1 MRTATDIH
9 NEMTQLHDR
18 KQELIKE
25 MRGLSRD
32 SAEHWTIWLELGDI
46 QDNLKILREE
56 FKAQVAWDQQNIL
69 DKE

>member
-9 NEMTQLHDR
+9 NDMTQLHDR
-18 KQELIKE
+18 KQELLKE

-32 SAEHWTIWLELGDI
+32 SVEHWTIWLELGDI
-46 QDNLKILREE
+46 RDNLKILREE